1 MMESGSPE
9 KTSDKVKEDKF
20 GQMVPCTR
28 DGGRIIKPM
37 ERVDLFMPMEM
48 YMMANGSMTKPMD
61 LVFIAIWM
69 ELNMKVIGRRTNN
82 MVMD

>member
-28 DGGRIIKPM
+28 DGGKTTKPM
-37 ERVDLFMPMEM
+37 EKVDSFTLTEM
-48 YMMANGSMTKPMD
+48 SMTVNGSMTKLMD
-61 LVFIAIWM
+61 SVSIAI
-69 ELNMKVIGRRTNN
+69 
-82 MVMD
+82 

>member
-20 GQMVPCTR
+20 GQMVPCMR

-37 ERVDLFMPMEM
+37 ERVDLFMPGEM
-48 YMMANGSMTKPMD
+48 FMMANGSMIKPTD
-61 LVFIAIWM
+61 LVSIAI
-69 ELNMKVIGRRTNN
+69 
-82 MVMD
+82 